1 MIKNEEKINK
11 KNKENISTPIIYT
24 PGLNQLYFI
33 DYKYLSYSSFEK
45 EIISLI
51 QNINKSIDFN
61 EELIKILDNY
71 DSNLI
76 INYSEF
82 KTKLFEKTNLDFN
95 KILEHLNE
103 WILKNINYLHK
114 KQLSFIK
121 SINGNIYNEN
131 PFHLLIDEIFLTKY
145 KKENYLTL
153 NFYTQ
158 KEILSNTIIKN
169 QLSLNNNKIF
179 IYSYDPSIL
188 KLFKKT
194 FPQNLFTFLLNT
206 YLFCFKDL
214 VIDSPEQKITSK
226 ITKYFDDEK
235 KNNNIYNN
243 SSYIINSDINFIAL
257 NIFSYNYLY
266 YEIINKNIFNYESL
280 VEYFEKLQP
289 KIILIFLRFLTR
301 KQNFVK
307 QRYFISNENIIYKP
321 HYGGLDKMCNGKIDL
336 VLAKSYE
343 LKDYEEYKNIFNF
356 LENNYKMVN
365 DIHNFKYFINKNIQN
380 KFLDNFC
387 NIINNNNI
395 THNKDCIYKLDT
407 IKSITL
413 NINEFKNKNNLIN
426 TLQKNKINFPII
438 LKYTSDNPKFKHQIT
453 IILNENYLDNF
464 INNYINEE
472 INEKYNTTVLL
483 QHITKHGGY
492 VLKIYHMGHKN
503 FIDYRSSLIDIDE
516 NNKNLVDELFKEK
529 GFWNFKTIMLESEE
543 YKNNIWNKYVIKDG
557 IENKVKSNKE
567 LYDYII
573 NIADLFEIYSH
584 MGLFGI
590 DILIDNE
597 NKLYIIDANS
607 LPGYKQG
614 FEVEKD
620 LRNYFQKILEN

>member
-51 QNINKSIDFN
+51 QNINKSINFN
-61 EELIKILDNY
+61 EELIKILKNY

-145 KKENYLTL
+145 KKENYLTF

-188 KLFKKT
+188 KLFKKA

-321 HYGGLDKMCNGKIDL
+321 HYGGLM
-336 VLAKSYE
+336 E
-343 LKDYEEYKNIFNF
+343 
-356 LENNYKMVN
+356 
-365 DIHNFKYFINKNIQN
+365 
-380 KFLDNFC
+380 
-387 NIINNNNI
+387 
-395 THNKDCIYKLDT
+395 KL
-407 IKSITL
+407 I
-413 NINEFKNKNNLIN
+413 
-426 TLQKNKINFPII
+426 
-438 LKYTSDNPKFKHQIT
+438 
-453 IILNENYLDNF
+453 
-464 INNYINEE
+464 
-472 INEKYNTTVLL
+472 
-483 QHITKHGGY
+483 
-492 VLKIYHMGHKN
+492 
-503 FIDYRSSLIDIDE
+503 
-516 NNKNLVDELFKEK
+516 
-529 GFWNFKTIMLESEE
+529 
-543 YKNNIWNKYVIKDG
+543 
-557 IENKVKSNKE
+557 
-567 LYDYII
+567 
-573 NIADLFEIYSH
+573 
-584 MGLFGI
+584 
-590 DILIDNE
+590 
-597 NKLYIIDANS
+597 
-607 LPGYKQG
+607 
-614 FEVEKD
+614 
-620 LRNYFQKILEN
+620 